1 MEILIILLIC
11 WCAYLNVRICNNKCY
26 IDQAEARIATN
37 QALIQQNSELIRI
50 VSIMLY
56 NSDLKV
62 DWKHH
67 AKTIKEIL
75 GIDIEDQ
82 ERNLDITDPEG

>member
-1 MEILIILLIC
+1 MEILIILLIF
-11 WCAYLNVRICNNKCY
+11 WCAYLTARICNNKCY
-26 IDQAEARIATN
+26 IDQAKARIATN
-37 QALIQQNSELIRI
+37 QALIQQNSDLIRI